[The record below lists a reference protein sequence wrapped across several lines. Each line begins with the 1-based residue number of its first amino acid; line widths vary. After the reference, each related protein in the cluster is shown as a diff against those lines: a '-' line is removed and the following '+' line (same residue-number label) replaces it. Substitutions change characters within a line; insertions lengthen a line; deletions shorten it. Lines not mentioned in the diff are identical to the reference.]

1 MSEEQCNDVGFS
13 KKEDLFACDSC
24 NFSNQSRMGM
34 KRHVTLQHK
43 EGGNSAKRSRPED
56 NDDSLSMDE
65 KAEEKKTKTSD
76 AYLEEHEESSE
87 SLESIMA
94 KAKQF
99 EFDDNEEENKSMD
112 ETLIP
117 FSSSDLMYE
126 QSVNLLA
133 EETPKEIDNIKTDQ
147 LDKKIKDLELEVVK
161 RNVIIDDK
169 DRELYNRMCDIELF
183 KNEAN
188 DKHEIIL
195 KKDETIEVILSEK
208 NSLEEEIVTKN
219 KEISDVQHYI
229 KVINKRFTKIETE
242 NKKIKET
249 LEKKN
254 DNITNLQDE
263 KKSLMKKI
271 TDLEVSKTSGVNKSN
286 KTKVD
291 DLQEEV
297 KKLKTSSREMQ
308 LKLTDV
314 LNKNAQLETLN
325 ARTMLQNKN
334 LSELVKK
341 SSTSETEPMEVDV
354 DKAKESDVKAKA
366 ESTSV
371 PKKKKIKKCRFV
383 DRAKCRKGEECPFL
397 HPSTVCVLFSH
408 LGEGA
413 CPDGDACEKSHPVQ
427 VCEQWLQGNCTK
439 NNKCKSQHPVTN
451 NTQKRNVGGHYEEKR
466 RGSQGQ
472 PSYGGQNQQE
482 DLKYNFVQHQ
492 GLAGQQYAP

>member
-1 MSEEQCNDVGFS
+1 
-13 KKEDLFACDSC
+13 
-24 NFSNQSRMGM
+24 
-34 KRHVTLQHK
+34 
-43 EGGNSAKRSRPED
+43 
-56 NDDSLSMDE
+56 MDE
-65 KAEEKKTKTSD
+65 KAEEKKKKKTSD

-169 DRELYNRMCDIELF
+169 DRELYNSMCDIELF

-308 LKLTDV
+308 LKLT
-314 LNKNAQLETLN
+314 
-325 ARTMLQNKN
+325 RMH
-334 LSELVKK
+334 S
-341 SSTSETEPMEVDV
+341 
-354 DKAKESDVKAKA
+354 
-366 ESTSV
+366 
-371 PKKKKIKKCRFV
+371 
-383 DRAKCRKGEECPFL
+383 
-397 HPSTVCVLFSH
+397 
-408 LGEGA
+408 
-413 CPDGDACEKSHPVQ
+413 
-427 VCEQWLQGNCTK
+427 
-439 NNKCKSQHPVTN
+439 
-451 NTQKRNVGGHYEEKR
+451 
-466 RGSQGQ
+466 
-472 PSYGGQNQQE
+472 
-482 DLKYNFVQHQ
+482 LKH
-492 GLAGQQYAP
+492 